1 MWLLFR
7 PRPGAPPEVELDAFV
22 THGQILGRFPTRPGV
37 TAPAGYSFTGVVSRW
52 PDTGRVRA
60 ELWEAKG

>member
-1 MWLLFR
+1 MGDGVSATLYLWL
-7 PRPGAPPEVELDAFV
+7 
-22 THGQILGRFPTRPGV
+22 RPGV